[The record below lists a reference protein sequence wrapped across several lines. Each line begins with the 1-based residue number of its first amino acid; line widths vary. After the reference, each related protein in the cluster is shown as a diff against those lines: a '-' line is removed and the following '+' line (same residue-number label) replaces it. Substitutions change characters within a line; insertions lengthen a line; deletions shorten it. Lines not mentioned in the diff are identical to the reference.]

1 MKVKFMLLAL
11 VGLVLG
17 SLVYIGIGVN
27 AASVYED
34 GEGYTTLEVNAD
46 QVYTVEEMLVAAIE
60 DEYLAQATYQA
71 IIEAYGNIKPFSK
84 IVLAEQTHIDLLL
97 PLFEAYG
104 VDVPVNYA
112 ADFVVLP
119 DSISSA
125 LATGIEAET
134 LNIAMYQIFL
144 DQEDLPSDVQTVFE
158 LLMNA
163 SENHLRAFSRD
174 RVAGVC
180 SDVANAIQNRF
191 RNGGRNGNQNNNQ
204 NGNCAGSGRQGK

>member
-1 MKVKFMLLAL
+1 MKAKLMLLAL

-17 SLVYIGIGVN
+17 SLVFIGIGVN
-27 AASVYED
+27 ASSVYED
-34 GEGYTTLEVNAD
+34 GEGYKTLDVSST
-46 QVYTVEEMLVAAIE
+46 QIYTVEAMLIAAIE

-71 IIEAYGNIKPFSK
+71 IIDAYGNIKPFSK
-84 IVLAEQTHIDLLL
+84 IILAEQTHIDLLL

-104 VDVPVNYA
+104 VEVPLNNA

-119 DSISSA
+119 ESISSA

-134 LNIAMYQIFL
+134 LNIAMYQVFL
-144 DQEDLPSDVQTVFE
+144 GQQDLPTDVQTVFE

-163 SENHLRAFSRD
+163 SENHLKAFSRD

-180 SDVANAIQNRF
+180 TDVSNAVQNRF
-191 RNGGRNGNQNNNQ
+191 RQGGRNSNQ
-204 NGNCAGSGRQGK
+204 NGNCTRSGRQGK